1 MRSRCL
7 SAFSIAM
14 MTVLFYTPLLAE
26 TRLTI
31 LHTNDLHSHLQ
42 GFSPNRDYSP
52 TITGNDDTMGGWA
65 RIASVIK
72 TEKAK
77 RDNPVLVLDSGDFLM
92 GSLFH
97 MVSREQAFELV
108 LMKEMGVDMT
118 TLGNHEFDIRPEG
131 LARVLE
137 SAVQKGKM
145 PQIVAS
151 NLIFDDTNIKD
162 DRLEALFKQGV
173 VKPYQVMVK
182 DGLRIGFFGLMGHE
196 AAGFSPFASPVKFSD
211 PFETAKEMVRVLKQD
226 EKADL
231 IICLSHS
238 GLNSDPEKSEDE
250 LLAQNVD
257 GIDII
262 ISGHT
267 HTRLLKPIICNDT
280 VIVQSWAYGKH
291 IGVLDMIVSS
301 EGVRVTKYQAIPIN
315 DAIAGDTHINDMI
328 NSCIDI
334 VNQDVLKPYNLRFD
348 QPLVKTD
355 FDLKLAQEE
364 TNLGNLVTDAT
375 RWMVDQVEYDP
386 ADPGSRVDI
395 SIQSNGVIRDN
406 ILKGET
412 GLVTVSDLFRVVPLG
427 IGSDDTMGYPLVSI
441 YVNAAEIKKVFEV
454 LTTVCPLKGDD
465 YYLQVSGAKISY
477 NPNRMLFDRV
487 TDIAL
492 EDGNGSYSPVKYS
505 SENSRLY
512 KFVTNI
518 YNATFLKIIGGFTNG
533 ILTIV
538 PKDRLGNP
546 LEDLAS
552 ARVDGD
558 KSMPGIQ
565 EVKDWTALMK
575 YVQTFKDSDG
585 DSIPEIPELYRS
597 NDGRVV
603 AQASFNPYKLLA
615 GGNYLTWIA
624 FGGVLLVLGLIF
636 LIIYL
641 PVRIIR
647 KRKNLL

>member
-1 MRSRCL
+1 
-7 SAFSIAM
+7 M